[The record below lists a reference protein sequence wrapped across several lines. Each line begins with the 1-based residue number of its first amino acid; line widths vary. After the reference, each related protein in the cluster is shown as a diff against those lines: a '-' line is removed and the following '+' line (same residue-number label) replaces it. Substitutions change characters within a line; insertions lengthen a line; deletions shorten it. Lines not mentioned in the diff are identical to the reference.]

1 MYIYFVDDIQDDITN
16 NDDYKK
22 IKENFD
28 KLEFDKKEFT
38 TERVCMP
45 NPMNIFHTACLVAD
59 KLRDDVNH
67 SRFLHHLDKLVK
79 TEKIELSETEKSIL
93 QKLED
98 LSHKID
104 SEDILE
110 THTDEIKL

>member
-59 KLRDDVNH
+59 KLHDDVNH

-110 THTDEIKL
+110 TRTDEIKL